1 MYYCDC
7 DCGNK
12 NIVVYGGDLR
22 SGHTQSCGCLRLDN
36 LRQSKTND
44 RKYNEYDLTGDYG
57 IGYTSKGEEFY
68 FDIEDYDKIKNF
80 LWYISEG
87 YVVATSK
94 DTEGNKKQI
103 RIHDI
108 IMQTLHGVDH
118 KGGSSTKHDNRKN
131 NLRTIGNSRSEFQMY
146 NSRNA
151 CLHNNNTSGVSG
163 VSWNKT
169 KNKWVSY
176 INVNKKRLWL
186 GCFDDFYDAVKVRK
200 EAEEKYYG
208 EWSYDNSRKE
218 LINMII
224 LVGKTASGKS
234 TIYNELINMGMQG
247 VISYTTRPIRTGE
260 VNGIDYHFISEDEFL
275 KLKRSGYFFE
285 TTSYNV
291 ATGETWYYGSAIQDL
306 SNDKVM
312 IVNPEGL
319 KQIRKIDSLNPIAF
333 YIMACEET
341 IWNRLR
347 QRGDNASEA
356 RRRLN
361 ADDED
366 FKDILEHVDF
376 CLKNDLGLTPKVM
389 AELIHYIYSK
399 LEEK

>member
-1 MYYCDC
+1 
-7 DCGNK
+7 
-12 NIVVYGGDLR
+12 
-22 SGHTQSCGCLRLDN
+22 
-36 LRQSKTND
+36 
-44 RKYNEYDLTGDYG
+44 
-57 IGYTSKGEEFY
+57 
-68 FDIEDYDKIKNF
+68 
-80 LWYISEG
+80 
-87 YVVATSK
+87 
-94 DTEGNKKQI
+94 
-103 RIHDI
+103 
-108 IMQTLHGVDH
+108 
-118 KGGSSTKHDNRKN
+118 
-131 NLRTIGNSRSEFQMY
+131 
-146 NSRNA
+146 
-151 CLHNNNTSGVSG
+151 
-163 VSWNKT
+163 
-169 KNKWVSY
+169 
-176 INVNKKRLWL
+176 
-186 GCFDDFYDAVKVRK
+186 
-200 EAEEKYYG
+200 
-208 EWSYDNSRKE
+208 
-218 LINMII
+218 MIL
-224 LVGKTASGKS
+224 LVGKTAAGKD
-234 TIYNELINMGMQG
+234 TIQNELIKMGYNM
-247 VISYTTRPIRTGE
+247 VVSYTTRPPRKNE
-260 VNGIDYHFISEDEFL
+260 VDGISYHFITQEDFL
-275 KLKRSGYFFE
+275 QKEKEGFFAE

-306 SNDKVM
+306 SNEKVM